1 MGYLVVR
8 PDNSQLRSND
18 SQIIV
23 QNYKAFKNDKSLKD
37 LVNELKMSSISEKSD
52 LRLERLKMLQ
62 DDYSIYLRNMEGV
75 FILQFHKQKNAF
87 DKALS

>member
-18 SQIIV
+18 SQIID

-75 FILQFHKQKNAF
+75 FILQFHK
-87 DKALS
+87 